1 MWNINDTII
10 KSNTT
15 AIWERLIILI
25 SRWQMLMKLWCAA
38 LNGFFFSSWSLSD
51 ICLPLVSTF
60 EESPLAKDKERD
72 LSLCVAEPFSCGLI
86 YARNDWPGG
95 LFSPS
100 QAKHWS
106 WLMDRF
112 VQSLLGVF
120 FGGGVAAL
128 GGLTRRWEG
137 FSIFRGETFRRH
149 LHIQQLKTQL
159 LSDFLFFFFFLFD
172 KCVWLAHRA
181 LRFGS
186 CPVLKTWVRLSS
198 SHCEVLVSLKAPP
211 PFFFSPPSGCER
223 SAKFTEVIK
232 FPLMF
237 SKSCSHLHLLLM
249 NKKEV

>member
-1 MWNINDTII
+1 MSNINDTII

-51 ICLPLVSTF
+51 ICLPPVSTF

-112 VQSLLGVF
+112 VQSLLGFF

-159 LSDFLFFFFFLFD
+159 LSDFLFFFLSVWQM
-172 KCVWLAHRA
+172 CVV
-181 LRFGS
+181 GS
-186 CPVLKTWVRLSS
+186 PGSEIWELSS
-198 SHCEVLVSLKAPP
+198 AENVGPFELQSLRGP
-211 PFFFSPPSGCER
+211 C
-223 SAKFTEVIK
+223 
-232 FPLMF
+232 
-237 SKSCSHLHLLLM
+237 
-249 NKKEV
+249 